1 MFYII
6 TSLCG
11 GSILIYLLITNMD
24 YCKTMILYYYLRFM
38 AIITILKNIYFE
50 NNSNN
55 LYFVDN
61 DKLKINSQ
69 TSDNKIL
76 ISVNNLSNKFIE
88 SNFKFVFIE
97 VETNNGTYNITLST
111 INITFY
117 IIDNVLDYNFIL
129 WYLINIEKIKNFTIE
144 NILNVTIMDHYYKKM
159 NLSKN
164 DKLLIYK
171 SGYKII

>member
-11 GSILIYLLITNMD
+11 GSIFIYLLITNMD

-38 AIITILKNIYFE
+38 AIITILKNKYFE

-111 INITFY
+111 INETFY

>member
-11 GSILIYLLITNMD
+11 GSIFIYLLITNMD

>member
-1 MFYII
+1 
-6 TSLCG
+6 
-11 GSILIYLLITNMD
+11 MD

-61 DKLKINSQ
+61 DKLKINSL

-111 INITFY
+111 INKTFY